1 MSSSITPAGQKTV
14 AVGLAD
20 LLALALAFVAMYAQT
35 YDTLNTDIWSVVG
48 QGHGPVIVALIGWL
62 AWQRFP
68 TLQACPDAGAPLW
81 ATMSLLAG
89 LVLFVAGRSQSILM
103 LEVVSQAF
111 VLAGLL
117 LTYKGTAGLKVMWFP
132 LFFFIFLIPFPSSF
146 VDAITAPLKQGVSFV
161 AEWVLYK
168 VGYPIGRSGVTI
180 TVGPYKLL
188 VADACAGLNSIFAL
202 ESIGIFY
209 MSVMQY
215 TSAWRNGLIALMVIP
230 ISFISNVA
238 RVIILV
244 LITYHFGDEAGQGF
258 VHGFAGILLFMIA
271 TALVIGFDSLL
282 GIFLPDESRKKQH
295 AN

>member
-81 ATMSLLAG
+81 ATISLLAG